1 MLLFAPLL
9 TYIFTL
15 FVLKPPAS
23 LFAAT
28 GMPKRILTSI
38 PLLMASINP
47 SFRVTTAQEARS
59 LTDGVKL
66 KNTQVV
72 LPWVGYGTYK
82 LGKSHSRECTLEA
95 LRRGYRCLDTAF
107 IYAGETTELQVGM
120 ALQDAIHENLIQ
132 REDVVVI
139 TKHWRKYHGYDNT
152 MENLRL
158 SCLRLQLDFIDLWLM
173 HWPVSE
179 YNLSCLPALLL
190 RVLTLFGLVFSSF
203 ETGSC
208 LQHNGT
214 EQRNLKRE
222 RSLVLRT
229 PDRRGPPSSS

>member
-1 MLLFAPLL
+1 MLLFAPL
-9 TYIFTL
+9 TYIFTP

-28 GMPKRILTSI
+28 GMPKRKLTSIPI
-38 PLLMASINP
+38 PLLMASNP

-66 KNTQVV
+66 KNTQVI

-95 LRRGYRCLDTAF
+95 LRKGYRCLDTAF

-120 ALQDAIHENLIQ
+120 ALQDAINENIIQ

-158 SCLRLQLDFIDLWLM
+158 SLKRLQLDFIDLWLM
-173 HWPVSE
+173 HWPVSD
-179 YNLSCLPALLL
+179 YNLSSLPAY
-190 RVLTLFGLVFSSF
+190 
-203 ETGSC
+203 SC
-208 LQHNGT
+208 
-214 EQRNLKRE
+214 EC
-222 RSLVLRT
+222 
-229 PDRRGPPSSS
+229 